1 MEVQEQIW
9 KAIADMDT
17 PGFFVTAEMERVGTT
32 LPEGLTGFV
41 REKME
46 RINQGATARKFTFTE
61 GEWRM
66 YITFFPTDRVVDE
79 RYALKNKVM
88 IRNRKR

>member
-1 MEVQEQIW
+1 
-9 KAIADMDT
+9 
-17 PGFFVTAEMERVGTT
+17 
-32 LPEGLTGFV
+32 V

-46 RINQGATARKFTFTE
+46 RINQGATARKFTFNE